1 MLFSPPSAMCVSWW
15 IVLSVQ
21 SLKAPLQS
29 QGMLVNSAAF
39 AALPEG
45 KVPDRDMFFHQ
56 FFKR

>member
-1 MLFSPPSAMCVSWW
+1 M
-15 IVLSVQ
+15 LSVQ